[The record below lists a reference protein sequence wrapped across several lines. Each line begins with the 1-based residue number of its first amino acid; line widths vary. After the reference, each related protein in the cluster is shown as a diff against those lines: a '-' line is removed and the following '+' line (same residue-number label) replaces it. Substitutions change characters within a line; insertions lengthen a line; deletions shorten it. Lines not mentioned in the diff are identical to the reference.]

1 LDPTSYT
8 AECEEVFKV
17 YLILASGSPRRRL
30 LLEGL
35 GLKFEVVPPS
45 NDENMELWDDPHRLV
60 ENLAQQKAREV
71 SSKVKTSV
79 VLAADTIVVKDGEV
93 MGKPHDRLEAIK
105 MLQQLSGGK
114 HQVITGVCLIDMA
127 SNKELV
133 DSETTTVHF
142 RTLSEP
148 EITRYVDSGEPFDKA
163 GGYGIQ
169 EKGALL
175 VSGIE
180 GCFYNVVG
188 LPLAKLQTMFQ
199 RLGISLL

>member
-1 LDPTSYT
+1 
-8 AECEEVFKV
+8 
-17 YLILASGSPRRRL
+17 
-30 LLEGL
+30 
-35 GLKFEVVPPS
+35 
-45 NDENMELWDDPHRLV
+45 
-60 ENLAQQKAREV
+60 
-71 SSKVKTSV
+71 
-79 VLAADTIVVKDGEV
+79 
-93 MGKPHDRLEAIK
+93 